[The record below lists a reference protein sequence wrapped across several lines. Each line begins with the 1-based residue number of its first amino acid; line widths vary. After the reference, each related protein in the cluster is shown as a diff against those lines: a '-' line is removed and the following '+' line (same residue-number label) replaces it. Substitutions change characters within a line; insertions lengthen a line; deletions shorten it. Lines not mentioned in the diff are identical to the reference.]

1 MKQGMKSIENLY
13 GELIRQHEA
22 RMDLIANT
30 RSLSVSTENGI
41 STLSIFTDKDIYNFK
56 VTDIAHRQIADR
68 LGIPFK
74 YYERMMNEYPKLLDE
89 NVNSWLKFKAEK
101 RMLRTLDGKL
111 RAFLSNRYRRLD
123 NLELVDHILPVIAQ
137 MKNCSIASCDI
148 TETHLYLK
156 VINKSMKAEIT
167 EGDIVQAGFVVSN
180 SEIGLGA
187 LKVEPLVY
195 RLVCKNGM
203 ISKDY
208 AHKKYHTGRNVED
221 TDNAYELYSDETL
234 KADDKA
240 YFMKVQDIISAA
252 VDETKFM
259 LTVDKMRQA
268 KSIKTGDNPVET
280 VEVLGDKYLLNKN
293 ERASVLRH
301 FIMDGNF
308 SQFGLVNAVTRTSQ
322 DVEDYNRATE
332 LERIGGTILEDSVKT
347 KKNNIILLPNNADIA

>member
-13 GELIRQHEA
+13 GELIRQREA

-89 NVNSWLKFKAEK
+89 DVNSWLKFKAEK